1 MGTYRNKLPQ
11 LDNDLFMTDGGL
23 ETTLIFR
30 SGIDL
35 PYFAAFDL
43 LKDAAG
49 TAQLRGYYRRYAAMA
64 KEFGLGLVLES
75 PTWRAS
81 RDWGT
86 KLGYGR
92 EGLAAA
98 NRRAVAL
105 MQEVRAAFE
114 SPRSKMVISGNVG
127 PRADGYRPA
136 SVMSAAEART
146 YHAEQIDTF
155 ADTAADMVSVF
166 TMNYI
171 EEAIGVVL
179 AARAASLPVAVSFTL
194 EIDGRLP
201 SGDSLEQ
208 AIRRTDAATHA
219 YPAYYMINC
228 AHPTHFGHIL
238 RTGAPWAE
246 RVRGLR
252 ANASKRSHAELDGS
266 PGLDHGHPGE
276 LGCAYRSLRP
286 WLPRLSVVG
295 GCCGTDDRHVAAICS
310 ALAGHAMR

>member
-1 MGTYRNKLPQ
+1 MGVYRNKLPQ
-11 LDNDLFMTDGGL
+11 LESDLFMTDGGL
-23 ETTLIFR
+23 ETTLIFH

-49 TAQLRGYYRRYAAMA
+49 TAQLRAYYRRYAALA
-64 KEFGLGLVLES
+64 NEFGLGLVLES
-75 PTWRAS
+75 PTWRAN
-81 RDWGT
+81 RDWGA

-92 EGLAAA
+92 ERLAAA
-98 NRRAVAL
+98 NRRGVAL
-105 MQEVRAAFE
+105 MQEIRAACE

-127 PRADGYRPA
+127 PRADGYRPTG
-136 SVMSAAEART
+136 VMSAAEARR

-166 TMNYI
+166 TMNYVD
-171 EEAIGVVL
+171 EAIGVAL
-179 AARAASLPVAVSFTL
+179 AARAAGMPVAVSFTL
-194 EIDGRLP
+194 ETDGRLP

-208 AIRRTDAATHA
+208 AIQHTDTATEG
-219 YPAYYMINC
+219 YPVYYMINC
-228 AHPTHFGHIL
+228 AHPAHFGHIL
-238 RTGAPWAE
+238 RTGAAWTE

-252 ANASKRSHAELDGS
+252 ANASKRSHAELDEGTH
-266 PGLDHGHPGE
+266 LDAGHPGE

-295 GCCGTDDRHVAAICS
+295 GCCGTDDRHVAGICG
-310 ALAGHAMR
+310 ALAGYMMQ